1 MTQSPWPGAEHGA
14 LEPGSSALNVRP
26 PHLTLTGYDHRFDS
40 LYSFWENSVDINYFP
55 SGLSLID
62 AGLSQEIILPSIT

>member
-40 LYSFWENSVDINYFP
+40 LYSFWENSVDIN
-55 SGLSLID
+55 
-62 AGLSQEIILPSIT
+62 